1 MYYGSTRSADSSV
14 DTHHSPEARLSLFED
29 ATSSTKQH
37 SSRRRVTLI
46 LRKANLSPPLPVS
59 MLAQRP
65 WTPSIDVQ
73 STSPADSERAR
84 FLLAEQR
91 VCNPEYKAPEPT
103 LRNRRFTRRRDEKLN
118 QDKWIFSKHEVA
130 QVFSNLLS
138 QDPLEL
144 LGVVRAVLSHAQ
156 ETSLDEL
163 WRHLHDPKLE
173 ERTRSRL
180 TRMKSRLLRSQV
192 PVIYEMPWRE
202 EMAAL
207 QDLDYIQLM
216 CQTGVDQEV
225 LDHAFSVALSQHSM
239 DKMEILLSYGAG
251 ASTCK
256 ETIRECFEQNDVAL
270 AKLLL
275 SAPDA
280 MDLTAWRYCLKLRIE
295 SSSDILLL
303 CLANRPD
310 IVCDSLLLEALKTQ
324 NFPATVTILAY
335 AGSVEKFCDV
345 LQDIHKLATQVEDL
359 GQRNDFFIL
368 LFETGCL
375 QDNPILREE
384 LMKDV
389 KLRKLFL
396 IQTLTNAGVSLDI
409 EPHNALSW
417 AVSHMDFDVLEILRH
432 GFCSSPVSPLLDLVP
447 LSTSEQDMLRLIDLL
462 AHMDLAGKSLDLRL
476 VHAVQKQH
484 IRLVEQ
490 LIIHG
495 ASVEYKKGRAL
506 LQAITKAD
514 FEILNIL
521 LRGSCSLEIITH
533 SISAAMTLEYR
544 LSRLQIM
551 KALLKK
557 NVPAKE
563 LAGPLQQ
570 VVSEGGEVDMELVQL
585 LLDYDAPVDS
595 SDDHIES
602 GVLTAVRRGDI
613 CLLQLL
619 CGASPRVE
627 TFSESVPIAFDTIS
641 AHGYSTV
648 LSMMELL
655 LSKGAS
661 GTPLHETL
669 LAAASDDARLDI
681 VRLLM
686 KYGADPNYE
695 AGLCFVMALMLKK
708 FDLLKILC
716 DGRQISIASCSNILT
731 IALNPRYYALPS
743 LDLVLNSAPSAAGV
757 LNNLKPTWV
766 FTTLKDNHDMVSII
780 PCLLQHEMDVDFGSG
795 ILLQLAVQ
803 KDDVDLLRKI
813 LCAKPSITSL
823 RSAFDAATKRLHGS
837 NELRIIELL
846 LGQAESAEIGQSE
859 ALVRYIRRALDG
871 NVEGLGLLLRH
882 KAAVDYHGGKALHV
896 AAEAGSFETMDVLLA
911 FRPAAT
917 SITRA
922 CLAVG
927 PAKLKADQKV
937 RIVKHLLDANG
948 GASASDLS
956 ALLDD
961 FINHNPRST
970 RLPES
975 LLARSA
981 EVKLETIQVAMAKSS
996 PGLFVTMIE
1005 AITNRNNVMSLFM
1018 HAQTISMSR
1027 ERSLKVYKCLL
1038 DRCVILKNP
1047 IPADVV
1053 SEALLS
1059 SLKHVDSDQ
1068 LSLPKLFLQHGA
1080 VVGHERGKAFR
1091 LAFRANSVDVVKLL
1105 SQYIDDDHT
1114 ADVAFKEALKASFI
1128 NTDLRLEVYRCLLQ
1142 WNINKTSLYDALT
1155 ASLLGKTSNHSILQ
1169 LLLAK
1174 GADPNKNKASCYLL
1188 AAKARK
1194 EPEFRMLS
1202 KHARLK
1208 VLLPALLGCFQDEK
1222 DVVRWFNICLEDKP
1236 SPAIVNQDQLLFD
1249 CLRKYP
1255 NGTKLLKILLRN
1267 GVSAS
1272 EKITYSICKGWRSEK
1287 CTALIWAIFRE
1298 PRIGN
1303 DAILVSIAEAGKKVL
1318 PTYSTP
1324 VTGVSAAFGCLL
1336 DSTRTPV
1343 LKALIEMDNK
1353 VLSYEIPFPSFAHL
1367 GAYPKPFT
1375 PDIGTPKLNLRLASI
1390 YLGNFA
1396 AFRLMDTGSPADDGT
1411 LHTAALLALP
1421 KFVKSL
1427 LKTHDADFKEEMFDH
1442 RVPLA
1447 IVCRTQPQPWC
1458 KVANAEADFR
1468 TRVKETMRLLAPV
1481 TDLSWRYREQ
1491 TVLHIA
1497 MENGITRTKDLVEI
1511 LRIRNDLGNDEMWAY
1526 KDKDGKKYLP
1536 HEYVAEFMS
1545 DHKDREKLLVFLA
1558 TVGFR

>member
-1 MYYGSTRSADSSV
+1 
-14 DTHHSPEARLSLFED
+14 
-29 ATSSTKQH
+29 
-37 SSRRRVTLI
+37 
-46 LRKANLSPPLPVS
+46 
-59 MLAQRP
+59 
-65 WTPSIDVQ
+65 
-73 STSPADSERAR
+73 
-84 FLLAEQR
+84 
-91 VCNPEYKAPEPT
+91 
-103 LRNRRFTRRRDEKLN
+103 
-118 QDKWIFSKHEVA
+118 
-130 QVFSNLLS
+130 
-138 QDPLEL
+138 
-144 LGVVRAVLSHAQ
+144 
-156 ETSLDEL
+156 
-163 WRHLHDPKLE
+163 
-173 ERTRSRL
+173 
-180 TRMKSRLLRSQV
+180 
-192 PVIYEMPWRE
+192 
-202 EMAAL
+202 
-207 QDLDYIQLM
+207 
-216 CQTGVDQEV
+216 
-225 LDHAFSVALSQHSM
+225 
-239 DKMEILLSYGAG
+239 MEILLSYGAV
-251 ASTCK
+251 ASTCE
-256 ETIRECFEQNDVAL
+256 ETIRECFEQSDVAL

-280 MDLTAWRYCLKLRIE
+280 MDLTAWRYCLKLRIK

-310 IVCDSLLLEALKTQ
+310 IVCDSLLLEALKMQ
-324 NFPATVTILAY
+324 NFPATVATLAY
-335 AGSVEKFCDV
+335 AGSVKKFCDV
-345 LQDIHKLATQVEDL
+345 LQHVHKLATHIEDHEK
-359 GQRNDFFIL
+359 RNDFFIL

-384 LMKDV
+384 LMKDA

-396 IQTLTNAGVSLDI
+396 IQPLTDAGVSVDV
-409 EPHNALSW
+409 EPHNAMSR
-417 AVSHMDFDVLEILRH
+417 ARSHMDFDILEILRH

-533 SISAAMTLEYR
+533 SISAAMTLEIR

-551 KALLKK
+551 KSLLKK
-557 NVPAKE
+557 NVAAKE

-570 VVSEGGEVDMELVQL
+570 VVSEGEEVDIELVQL

-595 SDDHIES
+595 SDDQIES
-602 GVLTAVRRGDI
+602 SVLTAVRRGDI
-613 CLLQLL
+613 RLLQLL

-627 TFSESVPIAFDTIS
+627 TCSEAVPIAFDTLS
-641 AHGYSTV
+641 THGYSTV

-669 LAAASDDARLDI
+669 LPAASDDARLDI

-686 KYGADPNYE
+686 KHGADPNYE
-695 AGLCFVMALMLKK
+695 AGLYFVMALILKK

-716 DGRQISIASCSNILT
+716 DGRLISIESCSNILT
-731 IALNPRYYALPS
+731 TALNPRYYALPS

-766 FTTLKDNHDMVSII
+766 FTTLKDNHDMVTII
-780 PCLLQHEMDVDFGSG
+780 PCLLQHDMDVDFGSG

-859 ALVRYIRRALDG
+859 ALVRYTRRALDG

-896 AAEAGSFETMDVLLA
+896 AAEVGSFETMDLLLA
-911 FRPAAT
+911 FRSAAT

-975 LLARSA
+975 LLARGA
-981 EVKLETIQVAMAKSS
+981 QVKLETIQVAMSKSS
-996 PGLFVTMIE
+996 PGLLMTMIE

-1027 ERSLKVYKCLL
+1027 ERSFKVYKCLL

-1053 SEALLS
+1053 SKALLS

-1068 LSLPKLFLQHGA
+1068 LSVSKLFLQHGA

-1091 LAFRANSVDVVKLL
+1091 LAFQANSVDVVKLL
-1105 SQYIDDDHT
+1105 SQHIDDDHT

-1174 GADPNKNKASCYLL
+1174 GADPNRDKASCYLL

-1208 VLLPALLGCFQDEK
+1208 VLLPALLGCFQEEK
-1222 DVVRWFNICLEDKP
+1222 DVVRWFNICLEVKP

-1249 CLRKYP
+1249 CLRKFP
-1255 NGTKLLKILLRN
+1255 DGTKLLKILLRN

-1272 EKITYSICKGWRSEK
+1272 EMITYSICKGWRPEK
-1287 CTALIWAIFRE
+1287 CTALIWAISRE

-1303 DAILVSIAEAGKKVL
+1303 DAILVLIAEAGKKDLSRRPIAKFPTLTEFYLTVL

-1336 DSTRTPV
+1336 NSTRTLV

-1353 VLSYEIPFPSFAHL
+1353 VPSYEIPFSSFAHL
-1367 GAYPKPFT
+1367 GAYPKPFA
-1375 PDIGTPKLNLRLASI
+1375 PDIGTPKLNFRLASI

-1396 AFRLMDTGSPADDGT
+1396 AFRLMDTGSPANDGT

-1421 KFVKSL
+1421 KFVKFL
-1427 LKTHDADFKEEMFDH
+1427 LKTHDADFK
-1442 RVPLA
+1442 R
-1447 IVCRTQPQPWC
+1447 
-1458 KVANAEADFR
+1458 
-1468 TRVKETMRLLAPV
+1468 
-1481 TDLSWRYREQ
+1481 
-1491 TVLHIA
+1491 
-1497 MENGITRTKDLVEI
+1497 
-1511 LRIRNDLGNDEMWAY
+1511 GN
-1526 KDKDGKKYLP
+1526 
-1536 HEYVAEFMS
+1536 VRS
-1545 DHKDREKLLVFLA
+1545 QC
-1558 TVGFR
+1558 TVGCCMQNTTPALVQSRQCGSGFQD

>member
-1 MYYGSTRSADSSV
+1 
-14 DTHHSPEARLSLFED
+14 
-29 ATSSTKQH
+29 
-37 SSRRRVTLI
+37 
-46 LRKANLSPPLPVS
+46 
-59 MLAQRP
+59 
-65 WTPSIDVQ
+65 
-73 STSPADSERAR
+73 
-84 FLLAEQR
+84 
-91 VCNPEYKAPEPT
+91 
-103 LRNRRFTRRRDEKLN
+103 
-118 QDKWIFSKHEVA
+118 
-130 QVFSNLLS
+130 
-138 QDPLEL
+138 
-144 LGVVRAVLSHAQ
+144 
-156 ETSLDEL
+156 
-163 WRHLHDPKLE
+163 
-173 ERTRSRL
+173 
-180 TRMKSRLLRSQV
+180 MK
-192 PVIYEMPWRE
+192 E
-202 EMAAL
+202 
-207 QDLDYIQLM
+207 
-216 CQTGVDQEV
+216 
-225 LDHAFSVALSQHSM
+225 
-239 DKMEILLSYGAG
+239 
-251 ASTCK
+251 
-256 ETIRECFEQNDVAL
+256 
-270 AKLLL
+270 
-275 SAPDA
+275 
-280 MDLTAWRYCLKLRIE
+280 
-295 SSSDILLL
+295 
-303 CLANRPD
+303 
-310 IVCDSLLLEALKTQ
+310 
-324 NFPATVTILAY
+324 
-335 AGSVEKFCDV
+335 
-345 LQDIHKLATQVEDL
+345 
-359 GQRNDFFIL
+359 
-368 LFETGCL
+368 
-375 QDNPILREE
+375 
-384 LMKDV
+384 V

-396 IQTLTNAGVSLDI
+396 IQPLTDPGVSVDV
-409 EPHNALSW
+409 EPHNAMSW
-417 AVSHMDFDVLEILRH
+417 AISHMDFDILEILRH

-476 VHAVQKQH
+476 IHAVQKQH

-490 LIIHG
+490 LIIH
-495 ASVEYKKGRAL
+495 
-506 LQAITKAD
+506 D

-533 SISAAMTLEYR
+533 SISAAMTLKIR

-557 NVPAKE
+557 NIPAKE

-595 SDDHIES
+595 SDDQIES
-602 GVLTAVRRGDI
+602 SVLTAVRRGDI

-627 TFSESVPIAFDTIS
+627 TFSEAVPIAFDTVS
-641 AHGYSTV
+641 THGYSTV

-655 LSKGAS
+655 LSNGAS

-669 LAAASDDARLDI
+669 LAAASDDARLEI

-686 KYGADPNYE
+686 EHGADPNYE

-716 DGRQISIASCSNILT
+716 DGRLISIASCSNILT

-766 FTTLKDNHDMVSII
+766 FTTLKDNHDMVTII
-780 PCLLQHEMDVDFGSG
+780 PCLLQHEMDVDFGNG

-813 LCAKPSITSL
+813 LCANPSITSL

-859 ALVRYIRRALDG
+859 ALVRYTRRALDG
-871 NVEGLGLLLRH
+871 NVEGLRLLLRH

-896 AAEAGSFETMDVLLA
+896 AAEAGSFETMDLLLA

-975 LLARSA
+975 LLARGA
-981 EVKLETIQVAMAKSS
+981 EVKLETIQAAMAKSS

-1047 IPADVV
+1047 IPTDVV

-1105 SQYIDDDHT
+1105 SQHIDDDHT

-1236 SPAIVNQDQLLFD
+1236 SPAMVNQDQLLFD

-1255 NGTKLLKILLRN
+1255 NGTKLLKIILRN

-1303 DAILVSIAEAGKKVL
+1303 DAILVLIAEAGKKVL

-1353 VLSYEIPFPSFAHL
+1353 VLSYEIPFSSFAHL
-1367 GAYPKPFT
+1367 GAYPKPFH

-1396 AFRLMDTGSPADDGT
+1396 AFRLMDTGSPANDGT

-1421 KFVKSL
+1421 KFVKFL
-1427 LKTHDADFKEEMFDH
+1427 LKTHDADFKAEMFDH
-1442 RVPLA
+1442 SVPLA
-1447 IVCRTQPQPWC
+1447 VVCRTQPQPWC

-1481 TDLSWRYREQ
+1481 TNLSWRYREQ

-1497 MENGITRTKDLVEI
+1497 MENDITRTKDLVEI

-1545 DHKDREKLLVFLA
+1545 DHNDKEKLLVFLA